1 MALAGIS
8 CVQRTGCFELV
19 TQVCGVP
26 TDSRK
31 QYIYPL
37 YAIPIAIQNIW
48 RCLHVTIMGRYYD
61 SSELKHNVHTHD

>member
-48 RCLHVTIMGRYYD
+48 RIKRGISPGSSDRYRCFPVRR
-61 SSELKHNVHTHD
+61 K